1 VPCIVQM
8 SAARGETPV
17 SEKEYA
23 TNAGPGTI
31 SRPLRFLQRLFLYR
45 NTSLVLFLVIIWIIL
60 ANVTPYFFKADNIV
74 LILRQSTTVGIMGI
88 GMTMVIISGGIDLSV
103 GAVAALSAMIDGILL
118 MKLHLPFIVALVGA
132 LGVGVCF
139 GIFNGLL
146 VSRFR
151 LQPMVVTLGTM
162 SIARGLTLIS
172 TSGRPIFVLNPT
184 MMAIGNGELLG
195 VPIQVYV
202 VLGLFLAGLV
212 ALNLTY
218 FGRYVYSIGGNEE
231 ATRLSGIFV
240 QRYKVF
246 LYVITGFCASIVG
259 IVLVGLL
266 GASEPTTGIGLELDA
281 IAVSAIGGT
290 SLMGGVGGLGGT
302 MLGALLIGTLKNGL
316 TILNVVSYYQQVLI
330 GVVIIMAVLIDSLR
344 KR

>member
-1 VPCIVQM
+1 M
-8 SAARGETPV
+8 R
-17 SEKEYA
+17 
-23 TNAGPGTI
+23 
-31 SRPLRFLQRLFLYR
+31 RFLKMVFAYR
-45 NTSLVLFLVIIWIIL
+45 NTSLVLFLVIIWVVL
-60 ANVTPYFFKADNIV
+60 ASVSTYFFRTDNVV
-74 LILRQSTTVGIMGI
+74 LVLRQSTTVGIMGI
-88 GMTMVIISGGIDLSV
+88 GMTIVIISGGIDLSV
-103 GAVAALSAMIDGILL
+103 GAVAALSAMVAGILL
-118 MKLHLPFIVALVGA
+118 MKMRLPFFVALVGS
-132 LGVGVCF
+132 LGVGALF
-139 GIFNGLL
+139 GVVNGLL

-172 TSGRPIFVLNPT
+172 TSGRPIFVLNST
-184 MMAIGNGELLG
+184 MMALGNGRLLG

-202 VLGLFLAGLV
+202 VLGLFLIGLV
-212 ALNLTY
+212 VLNLTY
-218 FGRYVYSIGGNEE
+218 FGRYIYSIGGNEE
-231 ATRLSGIFV
+231 ATRLSGIRV

-246 LYVITGFCASIVG
+246 IYVITGLCASMVG

-266 GASEPTTGIGLELDA
+266 GASEPTTGLGLELDA

-290 SLMGGVGGLGGT
+290 SLMGGIGGLGGT

-316 TILNVVSYYQQVLI
+316 TILNIVSYYQQILI

>member
-1 VPCIVQM
+1 M
-8 SAARGETPV
+8 
-17 SEKEYA
+17 
-23 TNAGPGTI
+23 
-31 SRPLRFLQRLFLYR
+31 
-45 NTSLVLFLVIIWIIL
+45 LV
-60 ANVTPYFFKADNIV
+60 
-74 LILRQSTTVGIMGI
+74 LRQSTTVGIMGI
-88 GMTMVIISGGIDLSV
+88 GMTIVIISGGIDLSV
-103 GAVAALSAMIDGILL
+103 GAVAALSAMVAGILL
-118 MKLHLPFIVALVGA
+118 MKMRLPFFAALVGS
-132 LGVGVCF
+132 LGVGALF
-139 GIFNGLL
+139 GVVNGLL

-172 TSGRPIFVLNPT
+172 TSGRPIFVLNST
-184 MMAIGNGELLG
+184 MMALGNGRLLG

-202 VLGLFLAGLV
+202 VLGLFLIGLV
-212 ALNLTY
+212 VLNLTY
-218 FGRYVYSIGGNEE
+218 FGRYIYSIGGNEE
-231 ATRLSGIFV
+231 ATRLSGIRV

-246 LYVITGFCASIVG
+246 IYVITGLCASMVG

-266 GASEPTTGIGLELDA
+266 GASEPTTGLGLELDA

-290 SLMGGVGGLGGT
+290 SLMGGIGGLGGA

-316 TILNVVSYYQQVLI
+316 TILNIVSYYQQILI